1 MHDWMTS
8 RHEGCVSTMLTDKRL
23 KYCTAG
29 APVQGSG
36 ATKWMMQADKH
47 GVSGVF
53 RLDSMRARVKLQREV
68 IDTLLKTSGPS
79 TGTRSGRNIP
89 NRAVAA
95 MTSAPCNPSFV
106 GLHLT
111 MIRSFKSKKLRRFFE
126 ADDAA
131 GLPAGQA
138 EKIGDILAAIETA
151 EQTADIALFPGW
163 RLHPLKGELKGF
175 WSVTITG
182 NWRVIF
188 RFEDGDAFDVDLVD
202 YH

>member
-1 MHDWMTS
+1 MHGWMTN

-23 KYCTAG
+23 EYCTAS
-29 APVQGSG
+29 APLQASG
-36 ATKWMMQADKH
+36 TTKWRMQADKH
-47 GVSGVF
+47 RISGVF
-53 RLDSMRARVKLQREV
+53 RLDSMRARVKLQRGV
-68 IDTLLKTSGPS
+68 LDTLLKTSGPP
-79 TGTRSGRNIP
+79 TRTRFARDIP
-89 NRAVAA
+89 NRVAA

-106 GLHLT
+106 GLHST
-111 MIRSFKSKKLRRFFE
+111 MIRSFKRKKLRRFFE

-151 EQTADIALFPGW
+151 EQPADIALFPGW
-163 RLHPLKGELKGF
+163 RLHPLKGELRGF

-188 RFEDGDAFDVDLVD
+188 RFGDGDAFDVDLVD